1 MSIPTALDLGL
12 ERIESAKVEFQV
24 VWLKQSPSF
33 YLHLIER
40 ISNMKLS
47 KGPWRADGAIA
58 DPKNLSRGHHLCFSV
73 SNVDEFVKTLE
84 NLKCQKGIQNPLTQ
98 KFSSDS
104 ERLSLKNHHVGG
116 LTDSLGRNI
125 LGG

>member
-1 MSIPTALDLGL
+1 MRPLKKSGSSERCPPASTMSIPTALDLGL

-84 NLKCQKGIQNPLTQ
+84 ERNEKHKDKVEHDGHALLKTN
-98 KFSSDS
+98 S
-104 ERLSLKNHHVGG
+104 
-116 LTDSLGRNI
+116 
-125 LGG
+125 